1 MKNSKRIL
9 AVLLTV
15 VMAMG
20 CFAGFTF
27 TSAAES
33 IDLTAQSYITM
44 GNGGNVT
51 ELLTNGNTGD
61 YCDLGFWTN
70 DNVSNPPFGTE
81 GKCYIQ
87 IDLGTLCTVDSVW
100 AVNLGGRNYKWD
112 IYYSDDVSKDISTW
126 TKVDGKTN
134 DDTCTTEGYTVEFG
148 TPITAKYIRLYG
160 MYNSANIGYHFCE
173 VKVMGAMVDPNA
185 ELEFDGIVKE
195 PTETVEITLGPSA
208 FGQWE
213 NWGSKTNALTG
224 LTAGEGGAYNSM
236 IMDGLISGTYT
247 AKVTLTDETADKTFI
262 IPKYFFDNTGHEIY
276 NATPHFFRFVFAEYN
291 IPLVV
296 GNAYTIA
303 MEVYKGDKLLFK
315 GATPEGQF
323 SDWTKATEILVPETV
338 PHDYLEP
345 GEEPPAPTVPELTI
359 KPYTYAAIKGFE
371 NWPASDKQTNMLVQ
385 APKAPGDFRNNTW
398 VLTIN
403 GEEYEMTVASVG
415 ALGDNYIYR
424 FQVCLAD
431 KPFIPV
437 VGTEYTV
444 SAEIF
449 DGETLVA
456 TTTESAGFIP
466 HEEPIVP
473 EPPVEPEGPTA
484 ITIAP
489 KFGKWENWVNSPNNP
504 DGMGA
509 EPGVTQLLV
518 GITAG
523 GAKIDIPA
531 ELTWVLT
538 IKGGD
543 QDKTITMSPA
553 TKALDYDL
561 YRFETCLG
569 EGENQFI
576 PVNGV
581 DYTVTIKVYDG
592 ETLAY
597 ESEAVS
603 GFICPMDPVVPE
615 TVEPEPP
622 VEPEGPVDIEI
633 NPYEAGDIKGF
644 ENWSG
649 QTQLLIRVDGN
660 NTVDYSGY
668 TWKITIADDETA
680 KTITL
685 VPSSA
690 QEPWLYRFETCVAE
704 GDNQFIPVNGT
715 EYTISVEILNEAG
728 EVIAQS
734 GRRNG
739 FIPFQ
744 EPIVPEPPVEPEPP
758 QTGDAAI
765 YATIAVAVAAVA
777 LAVVFK
783 KRATI

>member
-1 MKNSKRIL
+1 
-9 AVLLTV
+9 
-15 VMAMG
+15 
-20 CFAGFTF
+20 
-27 TSAAES
+27 
-33 IDLTAQSYITM
+33 
-44 GNGGNVT
+44 
-51 ELLTNGNTGD
+51 
-61 YCDLGFWTN
+61 
-70 DNVSNPPFGTE
+70 
-81 GKCYIQ
+81 
-87 IDLGTLCTVDSVW
+87 
-100 AVNLGGRNYKWD
+100 
-112 IYYSDDVSKDISTW
+112 
-126 TKVDGKTN
+126 
-134 DDTCTTEGYTVEFG
+134 
-148 TPITAKYIRLYG
+148 

-185 ELEFDGIVKE
+185 ELEFDGVVKE
-195 PTETVEITLGPSA
+195 PTETVQITLGPSA

-224 LTAGEGGAYNSM
+224 LTAGEGGAYNGM
-236 IMDGLISGTYT
+236 IMDGLKSGAYT
-247 AKVTLTDETADKTFI
+247 AKVTQTDETADKTYI
-262 IPKYFFDNTGHEIY
+262 IPKYFFDNPSHEIY

-303 MEVYKGDKLLFK
+303 LEVYKGDKVLWS
-315 GATPEGQF
+315 GSTAEGEF
-323 SDWTKATEILVPETV
+323 SNWSKAPEILVPDTV

-345 GEEPPAPTVPELTI
+345 GEEPPAPSLPELTI
-359 KPYTYAAIKGFE
+359 APYTYSPAGIAGFE
-371 NWPASDKQTNMLVQ
+371 NWPATDLQTNLLVK

-473 EPPVEPEGPTA
+473 EPPVEPEGP
-484 ITIAP
+484 
-489 KFGKWENWVNSPNNP
+489 
-504 DGMGA
+504 
-509 EPGVTQLLV
+509 
-518 GITAG
+518 
-523 GAKIDIPA
+523 
-531 ELTWVLT
+531 
-538 IKGGD
+538 
-543 QDKTITMSPA
+543 
-553 TKALDYDL
+553 
-561 YRFETCLG
+561 
-569 EGENQFI
+569 
-576 PVNGV
+576 
-581 DYTVTIKVYDG
+581 
-592 ETLAY
+592 
-597 ESEAVS
+597 
-603 GFICPMDPVVPE
+603 
-615 TVEPEPP
+615 
-622 VEPEGPVDIEI
+622 VDIEI
-633 NPYEAGDIKGF
+633 NPYESGDIKGF

-668 TWKITIADDETA
+668 TWKITIANGETA

-690 QEPWLYRFETCVAE
+690 QAPWLYRFETCVAE

-715 EYTISVEILNEAG
+715 EYTVSVEILDEAG

-744 EPIVPEPPVEPEPP
+744 EPIVPEEPIDPPVDPGEGDDDEPG
-758 QTGDAAI
+758 QTGDAAV

-783 KRATI
+783 RRSTI